1 MVLGCSR
8 GLPKYTG
15 RRWNTAP
22 QPRQHK
28 APLCAWSPPSS
39 CDSTFGGP
47 SISMWTSRQDS
58 AARAELCHGG
68 GSDATLD
75 MTAVG
80 SPPPPCMPTSVLG
93 RGRHEE
99 TLAQACVPCLVPAGH
114 PAPLPCH
121 GKAGPRRG
129 SGAWS
134 PLCLVGG
141 VLFVW
146 VVLHSMQDLQRFSGR
161 SQEPLALVAS
171 VSSLWGS
178 VCLGCAAQHAGSLSP
193 NRG

>member
-80 SPPPPCMPTSVLG
+80 SPPPLSMHADLSSRPGAPRGDPGPGLHAVPGPCRTPSPTPVSQGSRATPRL
-93 RGRHEE
+93 RG
-99 TLAQACVPCLVPAGH
+99 
-114 PAPLPCH
+114 
-121 GKAGPRRG
+121 
-129 SGAWS
+129 
-134 PLCLVGG
+134 
-141 VLFVW
+141 
-146 VVLHSMQDLQRFSGR
+146 
-161 SQEPLALVAS
+161 LVAS